1 MRRLTRKSNRGA
13 GLPPL
18 SLRLLAITASAVVAS
33 PCLADVIEI
42 ASDGGA
48 VTYAS
53 PAVFT
58 PTGVAVIDRFKSV
71 PIPAAAHTV
80 DLGKVIADAS
90 VRHQISADL
99 VTEVAWQESRF
110 RQSAVSTRDA
120 VGVMQLMPG
129 TARDLGVNRYDVTQN
144 VHGGAAYLRR
154 MMDRYDGDVRLTLA
168 AYNAG
173 PGAVDRYRGV
183 PPFRETRDYVAAILS
198 RLAQRS
204 LANVAVSNLVR

>member
-1 MRRLTRKSNRGA
+1 MLRLIRKSNRGA
-13 GLPPL
+13 GQPPL
-18 SLRLLAITASAVVAS
+18 SLRLLAITASAVVAF
-33 PCLADVIEI
+33 PCAADVIEI
-42 ASDGGA
+42 APDGAA

-58 PTGVAVIDRFKSV
+58 PASVA
-71 PIPAAAHTV
+71 PIGRLGPATHRRPGHPV
-80 DLGKVIADAS
+80 DLGKVISDAAL
-90 VRHQISADL
+90 RHQLSADL

-110 RQSAVSTRDA
+110 RQSAVSPRDA

-129 TARDLGVNRYDVTQN
+129 TARDLGVDRYDVTQN

-154 MMDRYDGDVRLTLA
+154 MMDRYGGDVRLTLA

-204 LANVAVSNLVR
+204 VAISAASNSVR